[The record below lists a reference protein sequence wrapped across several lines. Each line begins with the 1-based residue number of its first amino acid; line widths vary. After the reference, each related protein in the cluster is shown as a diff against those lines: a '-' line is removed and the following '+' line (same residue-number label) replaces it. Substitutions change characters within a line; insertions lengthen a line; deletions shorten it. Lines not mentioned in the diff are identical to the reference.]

1 MSGTVTAEIR
11 FINPEWKHRK
21 VPARIGDRTSR
32 RANTTKHKVPIE
44 DARGTETGLDMTGF
58 TLISPQVQRDRL
70 PRRFGGEIDLLPGS
84 RQRSCSNLS
93 ARTRYSSHT
102 IILRTEDTSDFLRAY
117 ARFAH
122 CDYDIAD
129 PASNRK
135 RALADR
141 REALDASSHWEFAW
155 YNTWQPVDRAAIRN
169 PLALIDARSID
180 PNDILPYYYSG
191 SYATGKGAIPLFKPN
206 LRLCYFPR
214 MTEKEVL
221 VIKQLDTRPGRAIA
235 CPHTSFDIDAPPG
248 TPARRSIEV
257 RMVCAFSS

>member
-32 RANTTKHKVPIE
+32 RANTTRHKVSIE
-44 DARGTETGLDMTGF
+44 DARDTEMGLDTTGF
-58 TLISPQVQRDRL
+58 TLTRHKSSVTDFRVDSTVRSTYYEEVGGVVQQLVGADEVFVTHHL
-70 PRRFGGEIDLLPGS
+70 
-84 RQRSCSNLS
+84 
-93 ARTRYSSHT
+93 
-102 IILRTEDTSDFLRAY
+102 LRTEDTSDFLSAY

-214 MTEKEVL
+214 MTEEEVL

-257 RMVCAFSS
+257 RMVCAFAS